1 MNRGLCNTKHKV
13 THIAENIF
21 RFLIGPKMKYFLW
34 SPQVAC
40 PYHFLIHLF
49 QGRLWKLS
57 SGKMQLMFLLINQN
71 LWAVDFVRIIEGTND
86 LNDIY

>member
-1 MNRGLCNTKHKV
+1 
-13 THIAENIF
+13 
-21 RFLIGPKMKYFLW
+21 MKYFLW

-40 PYHFLIHLF
+40 PYHFLIDLF
-49 QGRLWKLS
+49 QGRPWKLS

-71 LWAVDFVRIIEGTND
+71 LWAMDFVRIIEGTND